1 MAWLL
6 LLPYQLTFPHIYY
19 YLYFVCYMRITGWYR
34 AYDMVYCFN
43 ADGTMYMESQNMRI
57 DAVYT
62 LEDGQIITTYMLSGQ
77 EGTMEEAYYFDGDT
91 LVISGIGYQ
100 KE

>member
-1 MAWLL
+1 
-6 LLPYQLTFPHIYY
+6 
-19 YLYFVCYMRITGWYR
+19 
-34 AYDMVYCFN
+34 
-43 ADGTMYMESQNMRI
+43 MYMESQNMRI

-62 LEDGQIITTYMLSGQ
+62 LEDGQIVTTYMLSGQ

-100 KE
+100 KEWRSGFYCIFIQPYLCLDAFLPAETIAFW